1 MMLLLSIIFFL
12 FCVVS
17 QTTAFCFIHAA
28 TPDLKK
34 TLLTVNPS
42 SLMLI
47 NNLIDKYSKQ
57 SGVSPSLIKSCIESK
72 KKKSNLRGFSSS
84 VFI

>member
-1 MMLLLSIIFFL
+1 MLAGIFFL

-17 QTTAFCFIHAA
+17 QATAFCYIHAA

-34 TLLTVNPS
+34 TLLAYNPS
-42 SLMLI
+42 SLILI

-72 KKKSNLRGFSSS
+72 KKKPGLRGVSSS
-84 VFI
+84 QFLS